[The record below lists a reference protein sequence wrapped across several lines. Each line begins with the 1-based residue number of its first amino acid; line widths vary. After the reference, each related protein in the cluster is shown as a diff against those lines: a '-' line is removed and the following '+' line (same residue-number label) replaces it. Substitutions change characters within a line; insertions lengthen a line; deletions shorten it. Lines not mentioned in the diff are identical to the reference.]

1 MLTVLSLFAGAMEV
15 VVESQTP
22 PESVAPKVS
31 EPSKD
36 STPLTSNENSN
47 SSSSLV
53 PERKNSLNE
62 KPGPSRYCRINKSPL
77 KEYALFVTLYMKGE
91 QVQ

>member
-62 KPGPSRYCRINKSPL
+62 KPGPSRYCRINKSQL